1 MAEMITVI
9 ILSSYTVNTSQLQ
22 KRQLQLGD
30 SCLAKGHL
38 NMILKD
44 EQGN

>member
-1 MAEMITVI
+1 MITVI

-22 KRQLQLGD
+22 NRQLQLGD